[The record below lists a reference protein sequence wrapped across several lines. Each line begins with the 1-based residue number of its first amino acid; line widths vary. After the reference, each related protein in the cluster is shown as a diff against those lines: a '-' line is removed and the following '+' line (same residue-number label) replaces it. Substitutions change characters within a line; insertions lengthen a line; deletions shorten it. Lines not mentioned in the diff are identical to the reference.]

1 MHLRART
8 VRAGFLCPDRQLC
21 LELDGGEILSRQTSL
36 AVADPLEHLTE
47 TRKKGSPGRKE
58 ETTADFSSTN
68 VNIGAAGE
76 NGSTKLFKEYV
87 HPEYKLKQLVRGI
100 VRSGC
105 GILYGYFLAKLDLFA
120 PLYPFGPA
128 YAGVW
133 SGSPLSVGFLFILS
147 TLIGLGTE
155 FSGTFFWARLG
166 IFLFLFYLG
175 KVMSRKLTSASYG
188 LLALFFCGLTGFWRI
203 LGFTDK
209 SFLFLHL
216 EAALAVGFY
225 FILKPGLLRL
235 FFRQKGFPVQEVRYS
250 LGLLAVVTYLIFA
263 SVFNSSARG
272 LVNFSL
278 VFALSII
285 LFLTMY
291 CGTGAGSV
299 MTAAFTL
306 GAVVG
311 RISAPWEVMLM
322 TGTGLLGGLAEKVK
336 LRHSGGK
343 IGYVMGF
350 LGNLFLVY
358 VIWPESRLPATVCSS
373 FLALGVMA
381 LVPRRVGVKFC
392 QEVLEIEEFGLFGK
406 KAENIRKS
414 LFLRLHGISEFFMEL
429 SKVFREEPV
438 QPEEK
443 AAVGLL
449 MEEIIQECC
458 MECQSFP
465 ECWRESFYSTYKEV
479 FDLITIADLQSGA
492 REDQL
497 RGRLGEK
504 CSRSAQLLSVV
515 NHKTE
520 RYKVE
525 YLWRKKLEEAKGFL
539 SAQLTGVSRLI
550 GRLIQQINLDLGD
563 QTGVEQELLMDL
575 RRMGFSVSEVSVTC
589 LSRNNIEVEVT
600 KKSCTA
606 KEECRLLVAPVVAQ
620 LLTGSFSVKNRQCRF
635 GEGGECRFTLWKSPC
650 FSVRSMAGAIP
661 KTGNKLCGDS
671 HRLIVSN
678 DGYTA
683 AILSDGMGAGEE
695 AAKLS
700 KMTISLLERLM
711 ATGLDKKVSLQLVNS
726 LLLLRSTGENFA
738 TLDLFVLDHYTGEGE
753 FIKIGSAPTYLKRG
767 KNIDVI
773 RSTSL
778 PVGILHEVEPECF
791 RYSLQDEDYIVL
803 VTDGFLGFNKDKE
816 GDWIFKALKK
826 ADNIGPEALCDYLLE
841 LACMEAG
848 STIEDDM
855 SVMVLQIKNEDNSTK
870 SRNSFV

>member
-1 MHLRART
+1 
-8 VRAGFLCPDRQLC
+8 V
-21 LELDGGEILSRQTSL
+21 ELDGGETLSRQTGL
-36 AVADPLEHLTE
+36 AVADPLEHLAE
-47 TRKKGSPGRKE
+47 TRKKGSQGRKE
-58 ETTADFSSTN
+58 ETAADSSSTS
-68 VNIGAAGE
+68 VNIEAAG
-76 NGSTKLFKEYV
+76 GSRRAKSFKKYASTK
-87 HPEYKLKQLVRGI
+87 YKLKQLVRGVI
-100 VRSGC
+100 RSGF
-105 GILYGYFLAKLDLFA
+105 GILFGYFLAKLGFFGL
-120 PLYPFGPA
+120 LYPFGPA

-133 SGSPLSVGFLFILS
+133 SGSPLPVGFLFILS

-166 IFLFLFYLG
+166 TFLFLFYLG
-175 KVMSRKLTSASYG
+175 KVMSRKFTPASYG
-188 LLALFFCGLTGFWRI
+188 LLALFLCGLIGFWRI

-209 SFLFLHL
+209 PFLLLHL
-216 EAALAVGFY
+216 EVALAVGFY
-225 FILKPGLLRL
+225 FLLKPGLLRL
-235 FFRQKGFPVQEVRYS
+235 FFRQKGFPVQKVRYS
-250 LGLLAVVTYLIFA
+250 LGLLAVVTYLTFA
-263 SVFNSSARG
+263 PVANLLAGGF
-272 LVNFSL
+272 VNFSL

-285 LFLTMY
+285 LLLTMY

-311 RISAPWEVMLM
+311 RIFAPWEVMLM
-322 TGTGLLGGLAEKVK
+322 TGTGLLGGLVEEIKV
-336 LRHSGGK
+336 RHCGGK
-343 IGYVMGF
+343 IGYILGF
-350 LGNLFLVY
+350 VGNLFLVY

-373 FLALGVMA
+373 LLALGVTA
-381 LVPRRVGVKFC
+381 LVPRTASVKFC
-392 QEVLEIEEFGLFGK
+392 QAVLEIEEFGLFGK
-406 KAENIRKS
+406 KAENVRKS
-414 LFLRLHGISEFFMEL
+414 LFLRLHGISEFFLEI
-429 SKVFREEPV
+429 SRIFREEPR

-443 AAVGLL
+443 TAVGSL
-449 MEEIIQECC
+449 MEEITRECC
-458 MECQSFP
+458 VECRSFP

-479 FDLITIADLQSGA
+479 FDLITLADLQGGA
-492 REDQL
+492 RKDQL
-497 RGRLGEK
+497 QGRLGEK
-504 CSRSAQLLSVV
+504 CSRREQLLSVV

-525 YLWRKKLEEAKGFL
+525 FLWRRKFEEAKGFL
-539 SAQLTGVSRLI
+539 STQLTGVSRLI
-550 GRLIQQINLDLGD
+550 SRLIQQINMDLGD
-563 QTGVEQELLMDL
+563 QIGVEEELFTDL

-589 LSRNNIEVEVT
+589 LSRNNIEIEVT
-600 KKSCTA
+600 KKSCAA

-620 LLTGSFSVKNRQCRF
+620 LLTGGFSVKNRQCRF
-635 GEGGECRFTLWKSPC
+635 GEGGDCRFTLWKSPC

-661 KTGNKLCGDS
+661 KTGNELCGDS

-726 LLLLRSTGENFA
+726 LLLLRSTDENFA

-767 KNIDVI
+767 KDIDVI

-791 RYSLQDEDYIVL
+791 RYSLQDGDYIVL
-803 VTDGFLGFNKDKE
+803 ITDGFLGFNKDKE
-816 GDWIFKALKK
+816 GDWILKALKK
-826 ADNIGPEALCDYLLE
+826 ADNIGPEALCGYLLE

-855 SVMVLQIKNEDNSTK
+855 SIMVLQIINEDNSTK
-870 SRNSFV
+870 PRNSFI